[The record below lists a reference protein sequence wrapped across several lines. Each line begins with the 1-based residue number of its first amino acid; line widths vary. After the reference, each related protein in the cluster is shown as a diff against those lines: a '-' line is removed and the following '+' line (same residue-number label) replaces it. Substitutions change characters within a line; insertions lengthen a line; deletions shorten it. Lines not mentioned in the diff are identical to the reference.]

1 VTYLS
6 DPAKWPALAAALRKA
21 GEFGLD
27 TETYGQPD
35 RTSPQHRA
43 RVQCFSLGL
52 LTGERSPRGFAR
64 AVGVVL
70 PVAALECVDLRAVL
84 EDSAIT
90 KFGHNSSHDE
100 HSLRNEGVRI
110 RMQDTLQWLR
120 VACPGEARGYGLKE
134 AEQWA
139 LGYGPRPGFLDMVGT
154 TAVIRGSRARGFKGC
169 ICGANPCRARSSTDF
184 LSDDGV
190 WRPHIRVTW
199 KVFSPTER
207 TVPARYDIREF
218 VPGHERWDAWIAYSL
233 ADAVRGIE
241 LVSWIRN
248 RKQRQV
254 AYPWHSASTTPPT
267 ASPALATSEP
277 SDA

>member
-1 VTYLS
+1 MWLDKPEQWEKLS
-6 DPAKWPALAAALRKA
+6 SALIKA

-43 RVQCFSLGL
+43 RVQCLSVGL
-52 LTGERSPRGFAR
+52 LTSDRSPRGFFK
-64 AVGVVL
+64 AVGAVL
-70 PVAALECVDLRAVL
+70 PRAALDYPAFRKVL
-84 EDSAIT
+84 EDVT
-90 KFGHNSSHDE
+90 VRKYGHNSSHDE
-100 HSLRNEGVRI
+100 HALRNEGVQI
-110 RMQDTLQWLR
+110 AGLQDSLQWLR
-120 VACPGEARGYGLKE
+120 VSCPGEARGYGLKE

-139 LGYGPRPGFLDMVGT
+139 LGYGHRPGFLDMVGT
-154 TAVIRGSRARGFKGC
+154 TAVIRGSRAKGFKGC

-207 TVPARYDIREF
+207 TVPARYDIRDF
-218 VPGHERWDAWIAYSL
+218 VPGHERWDAWVQYSVS
-233 ADAVRGIE
+233 DAIRGME

-248 RKQRQV
+248 RKPARV
-254 AYPWHSASTTPPT
+254 AYPWSA
-267 ASPALATSEP
+267 A
-277 SDA
+277 

>member
-1 VTYLS
+1 MTYLS

-43 RVQCFSLGL
+43 RVQCLSLGL
-52 LTGERSPRGFAR
+52 LTVESSARGFQR

-70 PVAALECVDLRAVL
+70 PRAALDTVELREVL
-84 EDSAIT
+84 EDPAVR
-90 KFGHNSSHDE
+90 KWAHNSPHDY
-100 HSLRNEGVRI
+100 HALRNEGVKI
-110 RMQDTLQWLR
+110 RGLEDSLQWLR
-120 VACPGEARGYGLKE
+120 IVCPGEARGYGLKE

-154 TAVIRGSRARGFKGC
+154 TAVIRGSRAKGFKGC

-207 TVPARYDIREF
+207 VVPARFDIREF
-218 VPGHERWDAWIAYSL
+218 APGHARWDAWIAYSL

-248 RKQRQV
+248 RKPARV
-254 AYPWHSASTTPPT
+254 AYPWSA
-267 ASPALATSEP
+267 A
-277 SDA
+277 